1 MNGKILIVDD
11 NPAVC
16 KFLEHLLRSQAFETV
31 TAGDGQTALEK
42 FLRFQPDL
50 VLLDVVMRGL
60 NGYEVCRRIKS
71 NPNTRLTPVVLISAL
86 STTYARTR
94 SHEAGADGFLNKP
107 FDTRELLGRLRSL
120 LSLKAH
126 THELER
132 PESVVFALARSLEGK
147 DPYTHNHSQRLANFS
162 VRLGQRIGLP
172 AEQLNALRWGAMVHD
187 IGKVAVPDSILFKPG
202 PLTPSERATI
212 RKHPLAGE
220 RICAPLKSFRLVSPI
235 IRHHHEKFDGSGY
248 PDGLR
253 GEQIPVT
260 ARVLQLG
267 DIYDALTSPRSYR
280 GALSPSQALATME
293 AEVRKGWWD
302 PTIFSEFRRMILDAP
317 AG

>member
-16 KFLEHLLRSQAFETV
+16 KFLEHLLQSQAFETV
-31 TAGDGQTALEK
+31 TASNGQTALEK

-86 STTYARTR
+86 STTYDRTR

-107 FDTRELLGRLRSL
+107 FNTRELLGRLRSL

-248 PDGLR
+248 GR
-253 GEQIPVT
+253 
-260 ARVLQLG
+260 AF
-267 DIYDALTSPRSYR
+267 
-280 GALSPSQALATME
+280 
-293 AEVRKGWWD
+293 
-302 PTIFSEFRRMILDAP
+302 TIAVKYFMVSI
-317 AG
+317 